1 MGICL
6 RRREFI
12 TGLGSVAAWPLTTQ
26 ALQRRVRLPVVGVF
40 WFSGFRFPVAEF
52 REGLAEKGFIIGE
65 TVAIDFEFVYQYSR
79 LDAQA
84 AALVK
89 RRVDVIVAGG
99 PAAVRAVQSATTTIP
114 VVFGYGGD
122 PVEDGIVASLNRPG
136 GNLTGTTAQAAE
148 LTGKRLGLLHELVP
162 SAKTIGFLTIP
173 GSKTKDRMLAA
184 AQSLGI
190 NVLMLEST
198 NEREIE
204 QAFMEADRY
213 RTEALL
219 IDNQA
224 ITNIFSSRIVALAE
238 RYSIPA
244 MYPYL
249 YEPSI
254 GGLISY
260 AAVPLSFR
268 YLATEYVV
276 RILQGANPSDLP
288 VQQPTKFKLVFNMKT
303 AKALGLTVPAGILIQ
318 ADEVIQ

>member
-1 MGICL
+1 MI
-6 RRREFI
+6 RRRDFI
-12 TGLGSVAAWPLTTQ
+12 TLLGGAAAWPLAARAQ
-26 ALQRRVRLPVVGVF
+26 QRRVRLPVVGVF
-40 WFSGFRFPVAEF
+40 WSIVPFPVAEF

-65 TVAIDFEFVYQYSR
+65 TVAIDFEFVYQNSR

-89 RRVDVIVAGG
+89 RRVDVIVAGSSG
-99 PAAVRAVQSATTTIP
+99 PAVRAAQSATTTIP
-114 VVFGYGGD
+114 VVFSYGGD
-122 PVEDGIVASLNRPG
+122 PVEDGFVASLNRPG
-136 GNLTGTTAQAAE
+136 GNVTGTTAQATE

-173 GSKTKDRMLAA
+173 GSKAKDRVLAA

-190 NVLMLEST
+190 NVLTLEAT

-224 ITNIFSSRIVALAE
+224 PARIFASRIVALAE
-238 RYSIPA
+238 RYRIPA
-244 MYPYL
+244 IHPFL
-249 YEPSI
+249 YVPSI

-260 AAVPLSFR
+260 GSVSYGAR

-276 RILQGANPSDLP
+276 RILQGVKPSDLP
-288 VQQPTKFKLVFNMKT
+288 VQQPTKFKLVINMKT
-303 AKALGLTVPAGILIQ
+303 AKALGLTIPVGIFIQ
-318 ADEVIQ
+318 ADEVIE